1 MLKPISRTL
10 LAVLLVLAVTACS
23 SAPQGQDPAK
33 VKIDLVTQPAPVK
46 TGEKAVV
53 TAKIAGLA
61 TQEGARVQLDV
72 RLADNSGLPEL
83 LDAKSGGD
91 GNYSIE
97 KTFDQPGKYAI
108 YVHLYQGEL
117 HITKKKELEVS

>member
-1 MLKPISRTL
+1 MLKPISRFL
-10 LAVLLVLAVTACS
+10 LAVLLVFAVTACS
-23 SAPQGQDPAK
+23 SELKGQDPAK
-33 VKIDLVTQPAPVK
+33 VKVDLVTEPSPVK

-53 TAKIAGLA
+53 TAKISGLT

-83 LDAKSGGD
+83 LDAKSSGD

-108 YVHLYQGEL
+108 YVHLYQGVL
-117 HITKKKELEVS
+117 HITKKKVLDVS